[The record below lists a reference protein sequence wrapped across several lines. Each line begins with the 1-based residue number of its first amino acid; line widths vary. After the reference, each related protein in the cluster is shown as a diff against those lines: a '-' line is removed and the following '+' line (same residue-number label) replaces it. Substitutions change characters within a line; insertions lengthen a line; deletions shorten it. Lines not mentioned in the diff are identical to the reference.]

1 MMTNILSKK
10 VYTDVYKTLD
20 YFKLELENFEGITTR
35 LKPCS
40 GEIPVVNGIDIYG
53 EAIPCNGVAGGD
65 HIIYLDFNNRY
76 DLDHRIAEA
85 KRANL
90 SGVVKKLKLNKRRGG
105 ILLADAAGHN
115 ITDALLVAMLHQ
127 AFLTGVQYE
136 LTVNGEVTP
145 DLFEILNTRF
155 FNSSSLSKFITL
167 IYGEISDAGKFR
179 FISAGHPLPVVFSNR
194 YDRLVQVCCRQ
205 KYRCPPIGTLPSKE
219 DIDSNRNVSRLG
231 YKKKYI
237 VHQSN
242 LTVKGDILLLYSDGL
257 SEHNIDDM
265 ETLYFPHRLENT
277 LRRIKNAS
285 AKEIYF
291 NLKEDLLNF
300 ATPEDDMSF
309 VVIKKI

>member
-1 MMTNILSKK
+1 MKNILRKK
-10 VYTDVYKTLD
+10 VYSDIYKTLD
-20 YFKLELENFEGITTR
+20 YFKHELVNFEGITTR

-40 GEIPVVNGIDIYG
+40 GEIPEVNGIDIYG

-85 KRANL
+85 QKANL
-90 SGVVKKLKLNKRRGG
+90 PGVVEKLKLNKRRGG

-115 ITDALLVAMLHQ
+115 ITDALLVSMLHQ

-136 LTVNGEVTP
+136 LTRNGEVTA

-167 IYGEISDAGKFR
+167 IYGEISDTGKFR

-194 YDRLVQVCCRQ
+194 YDKLIQVCFQ
-205 KYRCPPIGTLPSKE
+205 QMYRCPPIGTLPSKE
-219 DIDSNRNVSRLG
+219 DMDSNCNVSRLG
-231 YKKKYI
+231 YKKKYS
-237 VHQSN
+237 VHQIN

-257 SEHNIDDM
+257 SEHNNDDM
-265 ETLYFPHRLENT
+265 ETLYFPLRLENT
-277 LRRIKNAS
+277 LRRIKDGS

-300 ATPEDDMSF
+300 APPEDDMSF

>member
-1 MMTNILSKK
+1 MRNILEKK
-10 VYTDVYKTLD
+10 IYTDIYKTLD
-20 YFKLELENFEGITTR
+20 FFKHELVNFNGITTQ

-40 GEIPVVNGIDIYG
+40 GEIPELNGIDIYG
-53 EAIPCNGVAGGD
+53 EAIPLNGVAGGD

-85 KRANL
+85 QNANL
-90 SGVVKKLKLNKRRGG
+90 SGVKGKLKLNKRRAG

-115 ITDALLVAMLHQ
+115 ITDALQVAMLHQ

-136 LTVNGEVTP
+136 LMRNGEVTA

-167 IYGEISDAGKFR
+167 IYGEISDTGKFR
-179 FISAGHPLPVVFSNR
+179 FISAGHPLPVVFSNQ
-194 YDRLVQVCCRQ
+194 YDKLIQVCFQ
-205 KYRCPPIGTLPSKE
+205 QMYGCPPIGTLPSKE
-219 DIDSNRNVSRLG
+219 DMDSNCNVSRLG
-231 YKKKYI
+231 YKKKYS
-237 VHQSN
+237 VHQIN

-257 SEHNIDDM
+257 SEHNIDNM
-265 ETLYFPHRLENT
+265 ETLYFPLRLENT
-277 LRRIKNAS
+277 LRRIKNGS